1 MDRDANRNSVQT
13 SSSSPINMA
22 APRLKLTA
30 ATPGV
35 GSGTEDGPSP
45 EIIRMASEH
54 HPNQLKVMK
63 AFLALAFNHNYIT
76 RRNEESLNNLKK
88 KIIEKKATTLP
99 NDYNAAIRLIDDQL
113 KIRFPKEM

>member
-1 MDRDANRNSVQT
+1 
-13 SSSSPINMA
+13 
-22 APRLKLTA
+22 
-30 ATPGV
+30 
-35 GSGTEDGPSP
+35 
-45 EIIRMASEH
+45 MASEH

-76 RRNEESLNNLKK
+76 HRNEESLNNLKK